1 MLQGNKKGC
10 ALPSNRTR
18 PRTVQRPLRK
28 SFEGGVLP
36 VRVSWCPLANFRRL
50 ELFWDTESSTSHTTP
65 LCVRGVVVGWLVLC
79 LVHTNTAHAAR
90 RDRPP
95 RGTHSIG
102 QRRARRPRHAGEGGD
117 DGLVNEHDDP
127 GDNDRTT
134 NDHYDDED
142 DRGDHVRNGD
152 DRH

>member
-36 VRVSWCPLANFRRL
+36 VRVSCCALLANFRRL

-79 LVHTNTAHAAR
+79 LVHNTVRTPALGATRQSVALIPSVNVQPAAAS
-90 RDRPP
+90 
-95 RGTHSIG
+95 T
-102 QRRARRPRHAGEGGD
+102 
-117 DGLVNEHDDP
+117 
-127 GDNDRTT
+127 
-134 NDHYDDED
+134 
-142 DRGDHVRNGD
+142 
-152 DRH
+152 